1 MKRHFLLIAAGF
13 YLVFCMAYQTPG
25 IAAEPIVL
33 ILGEDWDKDSIPRK
47 NQAFDRI
54 LRAVSSKLRHEGIR
68 VLDEALVMQKNFIRG
83 RVRRTKEEVF
93 QIAKG
98 VKTPMIDAVASLKIS
113 WRIKAT
119 AGKILIDTQ
128 FTGNIINASTGD
140 DIGNF
145 YETFSLPTEK
155 SCAVHRDC
163 VMTTIGDPVHE
174 LGQKV
179 GAVIAN
185 HLRRAMVVSRPDGEE
200 TGTRSSDP
208 TILRAYKITFD
219 NFGSTDF
226 NHAEEF
232 MVAFSGYHRHE
243 IILAM
248 MRRFEITYETR
259 SEDAKLKRNLRK
271 MVAYMGIDASVKC
284 IKNTCT
290 ISKL

>member
-1 MKRHFLLIAAGF
+1 
-13 YLVFCMAYQTPG
+13 MAYPTPG
-25 IAAEPIVL
+25 ITAEPIVL
-33 ILGEDWDKDSIPRK
+33 ILGENWDEDSVPRK
-47 NQAFDRI
+47 NQAFDTI
-54 LRAVSSKLRHEGIR
+54 IRAVSSKLRHEGIR
-68 VLDEALVMQKNFIRG
+68 VLDEAVVMKENFIRR

-93 QIAKG
+93 QIAKA
-98 VKTPMIDAVASLKIS
+98 VKTPMIDAVASFKIS
-113 WRIKAT
+113 WNIKAT
-119 AGKILIDTQ
+119 AEKTLINTQ
-128 FTGNIINASTGD
+128 FTGNILNVSTGD
-140 DIGNF
+140 DIGYF

-163 VMTTIGDPVHE
+163 VLKSIADPAHE

-185 HLRRAMVVSRPDGEE
+185 HLRRAMLVRRTDGEE
-200 TGTRSSDP
+200 TETRSADP
-208 TILRAYKITFD
+208 TILRAYKLTFD

-226 NHAEEF
+226 NHAEEL

-259 SEDAKLKRNLRK
+259 SDDAKLKRNLRM
-271 MVAYMGIDASVKC
+271 MVAYMDIDASIKC
-284 IKNTCT
+284 IRNMCT